1 MSGTKS
7 FYMVVT
13 PGGTLTHIQRDEATR
28 ISLRLGTPQ
37 ITRASHVEPDA
48 EGNWFADMSPISG
61 PVLGPY
67 APDRRDDCLA
77 AESDWILRN
86 HFHIPESTLKDLNN
100 SESTLKETPDA
111 FKIAVS

>member
-1 MSGTKS
+1 
-7 FYMVVT
+7 MVVT